1 MATGMGACGC
11 DPHGLSVLTE
21 TNGLLE
27 EVMRF
32 VVGVMGPAK
41 ASKRDLDNARVLGEF
56 IARRGWVVLT
66 GGRDV
71 GVMDAACEGAKRVGG
86 SLTIGVLPT
95 AKDKVSR
102 HVDVPIITEMGSG
115 RNNINVL
122 TSHVVVVCGLS
133 GSGTVSEVALA
144 VKAGKPVILV
154 EASPADVA
162 FFRKL
167 DPRLVNAA
175 GSPEEAI
182 ELIMKLMDGPQR
194 RVRRA
199 GQDTH
204 GYLPA

>member
-1 MATGMGACGC
+1 
-11 DPHGLSVLTE
+11 
-21 TNGLLE
+21 
-27 EVMRF
+27 MRF

-41 ASKRDLDNARVLGEF
+41 ARKKDLDNARLVGEL

-66 GGRDV
+66 GGRAV

-86 SLTIGVLPT
+86 SLTIGILPT
-95 AKDKVSR
+95 SKDKISR

-122 TSHVVVVCGLS
+122 TSDVVVACGLG

-154 EASPADVA
+154 EASPAEQA

-167 DPRLVNAA
+167 GKRLVAA
-175 GSPEEAI
+175 AASPEEAI
-182 ELIMKLMDGPQR
+182 ALIMKHRPGHHRSARPVETRDYEIL
-194 RVRRA
+194 V
-199 GQDTH
+199 
-204 GYLPA
+204 L

>member
-1 MATGMGACGC
+1 
-11 DPHGLSVLTE
+11 
-21 TNGLLE
+21 
-27 EVMRF
+27 MRF

-122 TSHVVVVCGLS
+122 TSHVVVVCGLC

-144 VKAGKPVILV
+144 VKGGKPVILV
-154 EASPADVA
+154 EASAADVA

-167 DPRLVNAA
+167 DRRLVNAA

-182 ELIMKLMDGPQR
+182 ELIMKLMDGPR
-194 RVRRA
+194 RQARRA
-199 GQDTH
+199 EQDLDR
-204 GYLPA
+204 YLPV

>member
-1 MATGMGACGC
+1 
-11 DPHGLSVLTE
+11 
-21 TNGLLE
+21 
-27 EVMRF
+27 MRF
-32 VVGVMGPAK
+32 IVGVMGPAK
-41 ASKRDLDNARVLGEF
+41 AKKKDLDNARILGEL

-86 SLTIGVLPT
+86 SLTVGVLPT
-95 AKDKVSR
+95 VKDKVSR

-122 TSHVVVVCGLS
+122 TSQVVVACGLT

-167 DPRLVNAA
+167 GKRLVAA
-175 GSPEEAI
+175 VASPEEAI
-182 ELIMKLMDGPQR
+182 ALIMKQVEGR
-194 RVRRA
+194 HRHARA
-199 GQDTH
+199 VERDE
-204 GYLPA
+204 YDALSI

>member
-1 MATGMGACGC
+1 
-11 DPHGLSVLTE
+11 
-21 TNGLLE
+21 
-27 EVMRF
+27 MRF
-32 VVGVMGPAK
+32 IVGVMGPAK
-41 ASKRDLDNARVLGEF
+41 AKKKDLDNARILGEL

-71 GVMDAACEGAKRVGG
+71 GVMDAACEGARRVGG
-86 SLTIGVLPT
+86 SLTIGILPT
-95 AKDKVSR
+95 AKDKMSR

-122 TSHVVVVCGLS
+122 TSHVVVACGLA

-167 DPRLVNAA
+167 GKRLVAA
-175 GSPEEAI
+175 VGSPEEAI
-182 ELIMKLMDGPQR
+182 ALIMKQVEGRHWHARSADRGEYDELS
-194 RVRRA
+194 V
-199 GQDTH
+199 
-204 GYLPA
+204 

>member
-1 MATGMGACGC
+1 MQ
-11 DPHGLSVLTE
+11 
-21 TNGLLE
+21 
-27 EVMRF
+27 F
-32 VVGVMGPAK
+32 IVGVMGPAK
-41 ASKRDLDNARVLGEF
+41 AKKKDLDNARMLGEL

-95 AKDKVSR
+95 AKDKISR

-122 TSHVVVVCGLS
+122 TSHVVVACGLT

-144 VKAGKPVILV
+144 VKAGRPVILV
-154 EASPADVA
+154 DASPADVA

-167 DPRLVNAA
+167 GKRLVAA
-175 GSPEEAI
+175 AASPEEAI
-182 ELIMKLMDGPQR
+182 ALIMKQVEGRRRQTRHVASNAYDG
-194 RVRRA
+194 
-199 GQDTH
+199 
-204 GYLPA
+204 LSI

>member
-1 MATGMGACGC
+1 
-11 DPHGLSVLTE
+11 
-21 TNGLLE
+21 
-27 EVMRF
+27 MRF
-32 VVGVMGPAK
+32 VVGVMGPANAK
-41 ASKRDLDNARVLGEF
+41 KKDLDNARALGEL

-95 AKDKVSR
+95 AKDRVSR

-122 TSHVVVVCGLS
+122 TSHVVVACGLS

-162 FFRKL
+162 FFRRLGK
-167 DPRLVNAA
+167 RLVVAA
-175 GSPEEAI
+175 SSPEEAI
-182 ELIMKLMDGPQR
+182 DLIMKQVEGHR
-194 RVRRA
+194 RRA
-199 GQDTH
+199 R
-204 GYLPA
+204 PAEPSEYDDARCEIS

>member
-1 MATGMGACGC
+1 
-11 DPHGLSVLTE
+11 
-21 TNGLLE
+21 
-27 EVMRF
+27 MRF

-41 ASKRDLDNARVLGEF
+41 APKRDLDNARVLGEF

-71 GVMDAACEGAKRVGG
+71 GVMDAACEGAKRVGS

-122 TSHVVVVCGLS
+122 SSHVVVVCGLT

-154 EASPADVA
+154 AASPADVT

-167 DPRLVNAA
+167 DKRLVNVA

-182 ELIMKLMDGPQR
+182 ELIMKLMDR
-194 RVRRA
+194 RSRRA
-199 GQDTH
+199 RRAEEDRYT
-204 GYLPA
+204 YLPV

>member
-1 MATGMGACGC
+1 
-11 DPHGLSVLTE
+11 
-21 TNGLLE
+21 
-27 EVMRF
+27 MRF

-41 ASKRDLDNARVLGEF
+41 ALKRDLDNARVLGEL

-66 GGRDV
+66 GGKDV

-102 HVDVPIITEMGSG
+102 YVDVSIITEMGSG

-122 TSHVVVVCGLS
+122 SSYVVVVCGLT

-154 EASPADVA
+154 AASPADVA

-167 DPRLVNAA
+167 DKRLVRAA
-175 GSPEEAI
+175 DSPEEAI
-182 ELIMKLMDGPQR
+182 ELIMRLMDGRQP
-194 RVRRA
+194 RA
-199 GQDTH
+199 RSSRQNPYA
-204 GYLPA
+204 YLPV

>member
-1 MATGMGACGC
+1 
-11 DPHGLSVLTE
+11 
-21 TNGLLE
+21 
-27 EVMRF
+27 MRF

-41 ASKRDLDNARVLGEF
+41 AKRKDLDNARLLGEL

-86 SLTIGVLPT
+86 SLTIGILPT

-122 TSHVVVVCGLS
+122 TSDVVVACGLS

-154 EASPADVA
+154 EASPAEAA

-167 DPRLVNAA
+167 GRRLVAA
-175 GSPEEAI
+175 AASPEAAI
-182 ELIMKLMDGPQR
+182 ELIMKQMPGHR
-194 RVRRA
+194 RSSGMVES
-199 GQDTH
+199 GD
-204 GYLPA
+204 YEVLSL

>member
-1 MATGMGACGC
+1 
-11 DPHGLSVLTE
+11 
-21 TNGLLE
+21 
-27 EVMRF
+27 MRF
-32 VVGVMGPAK
+32 IVGVMGPAK
-41 ASKRDLDNARVLGEF
+41 AKKKDLDHARILGEL

-102 HVDVPIITEMGSG
+102 HVDVSIITEMGSG

-122 TSHVVVVCGLS
+122 TSHVVVACGLT

-144 VKAGKPVILV
+144 VKAGRPVILV
-154 EASPADVA
+154 DASLADVA

-167 DPRLVNAA
+167 GKRLVAA
-175 GSPEEAI
+175 AASPEEAI
-182 ELIMKLMDGPQR
+182 ALIMKQVEGRHRQTRQAASSEYDALSI
-194 RVRRA
+194 
-199 GQDTH
+199 
-204 GYLPA
+204 

>member
-1 MATGMGACGC
+1 
-11 DPHGLSVLTE
+11 
-21 TNGLLE
+21 
-27 EVMRF
+27 MRF

-41 ASKRDLDNARVLGEF
+41 ATRKDLDNARLLGEF

-66 GGRDV
+66 GGRNV

-102 HVDVPIITEMGSG
+102 YVDVPIITEMGSG

-122 TSHVVVVCGLS
+122 TSHVVVACGLG

-154 EASPADVA
+154 GASPAEVA

-167 DPRLVNAA
+167 GKQLVSAA
-175 GSPEEAI
+175 ASPEEAI
-182 ELIMKLMDGPQR
+182 ELIMQR
-194 RVRRA
+194 MEGYHRRA
-199 GQDTH
+199 RRFRED
-204 GYLPA
+204 GYEAIRV

>member
-1 MATGMGACGC
+1 
-11 DPHGLSVLTE
+11 
-21 TNGLLE
+21 
-27 EVMRF
+27 MRF
-32 VVGVMGPAK
+32 IVGVMGPAK
-41 ASKRDLDNARVLGEF
+41 AKKKDLDNARVLGEL

-95 AKDKVSR
+95 VKDKVSR
-102 HVDVPIITEMGSG
+102 HVDVPVITEMGSG

-122 TSHVVVVCGLS
+122 TSQVVVACGLG

-154 EASPADVA
+154 EASSADVA

-167 DPRLVNAA
+167 GKRLVAA
-175 GSPEEAI
+175 VASPEEAI
-182 ELIMKLMDGPQR
+182 ALIMKQVEGRNRHTRSAERDEY
-194 RVRRA
+194 
-199 GQDTH
+199 DN
-204 GYLPA
+204 LPM

>member
-1 MATGMGACGC
+1 
-11 DPHGLSVLTE
+11 
-21 TNGLLE
+21 
-27 EVMRF
+27 MRF

-41 ASKRDLDNARVLGEF
+41 APKRDLDNARVLGEF

-71 GVMDAACEGAKRVGG
+71 GVMDAACEGAKRVSG
-86 SLTIGVLPT
+86 SLTIGILPT

-167 DPRLVNAA
+167 DPRLVKTAV
-175 GSPEEAI
+175 SPEEAI
-182 ELIMKLMDGPQR
+182 ELIMKLMDGR
-194 RVRRA
+194 RRA
-199 GQDTH
+199 RRTDPDGY
-204 GYLPA
+204 GYLPG

>member
-1 MATGMGACGC
+1 
-11 DPHGLSVLTE
+11 
-21 TNGLLE
+21 
-27 EVMRF
+27 MRF
-32 VVGVMGPAK
+32 IVGVMGPAK
-41 ASKRDLDNARVLGEF
+41 AKKKDLDNARILGEL

-95 AKDKVSR
+95 SKDKVSR
-102 HVDVPIITEMGSG
+102 HVDVPVITEMGSG

-122 TSHVVVVCGLS
+122 TSQVVVACGLT

-154 EASPADVA
+154 EASSADVA

-167 DPRLVNAA
+167 GKRLVAA
-175 GSPEEAI
+175 VASPEEAI
-182 ELIMKLMDGPQR
+182 ALIMKQVEGRNRHTRSAELDGY
-194 RVRRA
+194 
-199 GQDTH
+199 DNIS
-204 GYLPA
+204 L

>member
-1 MATGMGACGC
+1 
-11 DPHGLSVLTE
+11 
-21 TNGLLE
+21 
-27 EVMRF
+27 MRF

-41 ASKRDLDNARVLGEF
+41 AKKKDRDNARLLGEL

-122 TSHVVVVCGLS
+122 TSHVVVACGLS

-154 EASPADVA
+154 EASPAEVA

-167 DPRLVNAA
+167 GKRLVSAA
-175 GSPEEAI
+175 SSPEEAI
-182 ELIMKLMDGPQR
+182 ELIMKHVDGRHR
-194 RVRRA
+194 RSRPP
-199 GQDTH
+199 GSD
-204 GYLPA
+204 GYENLVL

>member
-1 MATGMGACGC
+1 
-11 DPHGLSVLTE
+11 
-21 TNGLLE
+21 
-27 EVMRF
+27 
-32 VVGVMGPAK
+32 MGPAK
-41 ASKRDLDNARVLGEF
+41 APKRDLDNARVLGEF

-133 GSGTVSEVALA
+133 GSGTVSVVAVS
-144 VKAGKPVILV
+144 VKEGKPVILV

-182 ELIMKLMDGPQR
+182 ALIMKLMDGPQR
-194 RVRRA
+194 RGRRTR
-199 GQDTH
+199 QDTH
-204 GYLPA
+204 GYLPV

>member
-1 MATGMGACGC
+1 
-11 DPHGLSVLTE
+11 
-21 TNGLLE
+21 
-27 EVMRF
+27 MRF

-41 ASKRDLDNARVLGEF
+41 ASKKDLDNARVLGEF

-86 SLTIGVLPT
+86 SLTIGIMPT

-154 EASPADVA
+154 EASLADVT
-162 FFRKL
+162 FFSKL
-167 DPRLVNAA
+167 DRRLVNAA
-175 GSPEEAI
+175 ASPEEAI
-182 ELIMKLMDGPQR
+182 ELIMKLMDGRQR
-194 RVRRA
+194 RLPRTRP
-199 GQDTH
+199 DTLR
-204 GYLPA
+204 YTPV

>member
-1 MATGMGACGC
+1 
-11 DPHGLSVLTE
+11 
-21 TNGLLE
+21 
-27 EVMRF
+27 MRF

-41 ASKRDLDNARVLGEF
+41 AAKKDLDNARILGEF

-66 GGRDV
+66 GGRNV

-102 HVDVPIITEMGSG
+102 HVDVSIITEMGSG

-122 TSHVVVVCGLS
+122 TSHVVVACGLS

-154 EASPADVA
+154 EASPADID

-167 DPRLVNAA
+167 DKRLVRAA
-175 GSPEEAI
+175 ASPEEAI
-182 ELIMKLMDGPQR
+182 ELIMKLMDGRQR
-194 RVRRA
+194 RARRA
-199 GQDTH
+199 ERDLDR
-204 GYLPA
+204 YMPV

>member
-1 MATGMGACGC
+1 
-11 DPHGLSVLTE
+11 
-21 TNGLLE
+21 
-27 EVMRF
+27 MRF

-41 ASKRDLDNARVLGEF
+41 APKKDLDNARVLGEF

-102 HVDVPIITEMGSG
+102 YVDVSIITEMGSG

-122 TSHVVVVCGLS
+122 SSQVVVVCGLT

-154 EASPADVA
+154 AASPADVA

-167 DPRLVNAA
+167 DKRLVKAA
-175 GSPEEAI
+175 DSPEEAI
-182 ELIMKLMDGPQR
+182 ELIMKLMDGRQP
-194 RVRRA
+194 RA
-199 GQDTH
+199 RSGQQDPYA
-204 GYLPA
+204 YLPV

>member
-1 MATGMGACGC
+1 
-11 DPHGLSVLTE
+11 
-21 TNGLLE
+21 
-27 EVMRF
+27 MRF

-41 ASKRDLDNARVLGEF
+41 AKRKDLDNARLLGELA
-56 IARRGWVVLT
+56 ARRGWVVLT

-95 AKDKVSR
+95 VKDKVSR

-122 TSHVVVVCGLS
+122 TSHVVVACGLS

-154 EASPADVA
+154 EASPAEVA

-167 DPRLVNAA
+167 GKKLVSAA
-175 GSPEEAI
+175 ASPEEAI
-182 ELIMKLMDGPQR
+182 DLIMKQMAGHHRHARRDASDGYGD
-194 RVRRA
+194 VRI
-199 GQDTH
+199 
-204 GYLPA
+204 